1 MRIID
6 AEALT
11 RTSITKETKNL
22 RLEGSKRRERAEKP
36 TKRIVRV
43 LLAYP
48 ISYSDDIVL
57 TT

>member
-11 RTSITKETKNL
+11 STSITKETKNL
-22 RLEGSKRRERAEKP
+22 RQEGSKRRGKVGKP
-36 TKRIVRV
+36 TKRIARV

-48 ISYSDDIVL
+48 ISYSDDIIL
-57 TT
+57 TK